1 MINYLFKLI
10 PQKYKKEYKL
20 KKRILREWRYSFIDM
35 GLKALFSFKRV
46 KRSQEYQKVFD
57 KKDPLVSICVATY
70 NRGDLLIQRSIK
82 SILNQTYKNIEVIV
96 IGDCCTD
103 STVDSLSK
111 IDDSRLKFKN
121 LAVRGVYPENKM
133 HRWMVAG
140 TTPINEALLLC
151 NGDFITHLD
160 DDDEYPLDRIEKLVK
175 FIQLKRAD
183 IVWHPFELEQ
193 ASGEWLFVDA
203 PKFVFQSVSTSS
215 VFYHRWF
222 KSILW
227 DINSWKREEPG
238 DWNRFRK
245 FVYLRAKACRYPESL
260 LYHFKEQSQKINS
273 SIATPTRNE

>member
-1 MINYLFKLI
+1 MINFLLKMI

-20 KKRILREWRYSFIDM
+20 KKRILREWRYSYADM
-35 GLKALFSFKRV
+35 GLKTLISFKAIR
-46 KRSQEYQKVFD
+46 KSQEYQKVFD

-70 NRGDLLIQRSIK
+70 NRGDLLMQRSVN
-82 SILNQTYKNIEVIV
+82 SILNQTYKNIEIIV

-103 STVDSLSK
+103 NTVDLLSK

-121 LAVRGVYPENKM
+121 LPTRGVYPENKI

-140 TTPINEALLLC
+140 TTPVNEALLLC

-175 FIQLKRAD
+175 FSQLKRAD

-193 ASGEWLFVDA
+193 ANGEWLFVDA

-215 VFYHRWF
+215 VFYHHWF
-222 KSILW
+222 KSISW

-245 FVYLRAKACRYPESL
+245 FVYLRAKAYRYPESL
-260 LYHFKEQSQKINS
+260 LYHFKEQSQKIDS
-273 SIATPTRNE
+273 STATPTRNE